1 MADEL
6 VVLPGM
12 RVLALDT
19 EGPQLRTEQHVLD
32 LLDPMLQHD
41 AGMLAIPVERLDPDF
56 FMLSTGIAGA
66 ILQKLVGYRVRV
78 AIVGDISAQLAASN
92 ALRSLVRE
100 CNRTRDVWFVA
111 DVVELGERL
120 APRAG

>member
-56 FMLSTGIAGA
+56 FTLSTGIAGA